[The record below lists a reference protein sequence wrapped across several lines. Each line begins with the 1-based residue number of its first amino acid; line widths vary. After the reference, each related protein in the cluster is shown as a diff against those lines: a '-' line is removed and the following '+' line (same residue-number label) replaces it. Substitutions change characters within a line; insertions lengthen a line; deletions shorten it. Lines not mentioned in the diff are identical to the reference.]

1 MEENPELFH
10 LPLGAVTCRTNTG
23 QEPRESFSIRLLPS
37 IPVMIRINGQP
48 IHITANHDARLL
60 LSLLRAVMAKL
71 AQALKVGAVEEQR
84 HVTSVGFD
92 MVSNDRGYGPSLR
105 STPAA

>member
-1 MEENPELFH
+1 
-10 LPLGAVTCRTNTG
+10 
-23 QEPRESFSIRLLPS
+23 
-37 IPVMIRINGQP
+37 MIRINGQP

-71 AQALKVGAVEEQR
+71 AKALKVGAVEEQR
-84 HVTSVGFD
+84 HVASVGFD